1 MVFMRRDPGVIRLK
15 LLGGVE
21 AADERGEPLRALLAQ
36 PRRLALLAML
46 ALESIDGACP
56 RERLMA
62 TFWPGHAPA
71 QAAANLRQ
79 ALAFLRRV
87 LGDDA
92 IVGQGRH
99 AVALQ
104 AGRVRCD
111 AVERLTGSAPDAAGA
126 APLMPGFH
134 LKHDDEA
141 WEDWLAEQRERLA
154 PPKASATAPALP
166 DDPEARAAFLQG
178 RFHWTRR
185 PRESMK
191 ALTALERAVQRAP
204 NFAPAH
210 AALADVYN
218 TLGSWESGALAPQE
232 AFPKARAAARR
243 ALQVDPCCAAAHTS
257 LAYATAHYD
266 WQWQQADEQFARAL
280 ALDPGYAH
288 AHHWRAHLLVARG
301 RFGDALAAG
310 QRALALQPLDVIINV
325 HLAWHHWIAREP
337 EPAIEQADRTAYL
350 DETDHWPPFFR
361 GLACVQCGRAADA
374 VGALRESCALS
385 RGHAVMRAGLGYVY
399 AAVGERRAAR
409 AVLREFDE
417 AADRQQR
424 FAYEA
429 AVIRAALGD
438 ADAAFDRLHAAVEAR
453 SGWIAYLGVDPRLD
467 PLRADPRF
475 QALAARIGIGGDD
488 ASG

>member
-1 MVFMRRDPGVIRLK
+1 MIRLK

-21 AADERGEPLRALLAQ
+21 AVDGRGEPLHALLAQ

-46 ALESIDGACP
+46 ALESMDGACA

-62 TFWPGHAPA
+62 TFWPRHAPD

-79 ALAFLRRV
+79 ALAFLRNV
-87 LGDDA
+87 LGEDA
-92 IVGQGRH
+92 IVSQGRH
-99 AVALQ
+99 ALLLQ
-104 AGRVRCD
+104 PDHVQCD
-111 AVERLTGSAPDAAGA
+111 AVERLKGRAPDAAGVGT
-126 APLMPGFH
+126 LMPGFR
-134 LKHDDEA
+134 LKQDDEA

-154 PPKASATAPALP
+154 PPMPSAIAPALP

-191 ALTALERAVQRAP
+191 ALAALERAVQRAP
-204 NFAPAH
+204 DFAPAH

-218 TLGSWESGALAPQE
+218 TLGSWESGALAPQQ
-232 AFPKARAAARR
+232 AFPKARAAAQR
-243 ALQVDPCCAAAHTS
+243 ALQLDACCAAAHTS

-266 WQWQQADEQFARAL
+266 WQWQLADEQFERAL

-301 RFGDALAAG
+301 HFGEALAAG
-310 QRALALQPLDVIINV
+310 RRALALQPLDVIINV

-337 EPAIEQADRTAYL
+337 ECAIEQADRTAYL

-361 GLACVQCGRAADA
+361 GLACVQCGRADEA
-374 VGALRESCALS
+374 VGAMRESCALS
-385 RGHAVMRAGLGYVY
+385 RGNAVMRAGLGYVY

-417 AADRQQR
+417 AAERQQR

-429 AVIRAALGD
+429 AVICAALGD
-438 ADAAFDRLHAAVEAR
+438 VDAAFDRLLAAVEAR

-475 QALAARIGIGGDD
+475 QALAARAGLGSD
-488 ASG
+488 

>member
-1 MVFMRRDPGVIRLK
+1 VIRLK

-21 AADERGEPLRALLAQ
+21 LLDERGEPLDSLLAQ

-46 ALESIDGACP
+46 ALESMDGACA

-62 TFWPGHAPA
+62 TFWPRHEPA

-79 ALAFLRRV
+79 ALAFLRGV
-87 LGDDA
+87 LGEDA

-99 AVALQ
+99 AVVLQ
-104 AGRVRCD
+104 PERVQCD
-111 AVERLTGSAPDAAGA
+111 AVDRLKGRAPEAAGMGT
-126 APLMPGFH
+126 LMPGFQ
-134 LKHDDEA
+134 LKQDDEA
-141 WEDWLAEQRERLA
+141 WEDWLTEQRQRLA
-154 PPKASATAPALP
+154 PAQPSAAAPALP
-166 DDPEARAAFLQG
+166 DDPEARAAFIQG

-191 ALTALERAVQRAP
+191 ALAALERAVQRAP
-204 NFAPAH
+204 DFAPAH

-218 TLGSWESGALAPQE
+218 TLGSWESGALAPRE
-232 AFPKARAAARR
+232 AFPKAHAAARR
-243 ALQVDPCCAAAHTS
+243 ALQLDACCAAAHTS

-266 WQWQQADEQFARAL
+266 WQWQSADEQFERSL

-288 AHHWRAHLLVARG
+288 AHHWRAHLLVAEG

-310 QRALALQPLDVIINV
+310 RRALALQPLDVIINV

-361 GLACVQCGRAADA
+361 GLACVSCGRGGEA
-374 VGALRESCALS
+374 VGAMRESCALS
-385 RGHAVMRAGLGYVY
+385 RGNAVMRAGLGYVY

-409 AVLREFDE
+409 AVLREFEE
-417 AADRQQR
+417 AAERQQR

-438 ADAAFDRLHAAVEAR
+438 LDAAFARLQAAVEAR

-475 QALAARIGIGGDD
+475 AALAARAGMGVVDAGI
-488 ASG
+488 